1 MDIVVGEAIGIYV
14 CTVCTV
20 CATCVYCI
28 PHVLCV
34 MYVL

>member
-1 MDIVVGEAIGIYV
+1 MNQVVGEAIGIYV